1 MHLGQHWVKLKAVWD
16 STESNWK
23 RSGTALS
30 QTERGTKCCRFILS
44 NTVLELYWFR
54 SFRIMQQQQNM
65 STYFWRPKSRPS
77 FSWRDT
83 FWVCIEIFSL
93 AETRVGHCVLSCSE
107 RSVLSRSFKECSV
120 LSRSFFEFLAT
131 YETQQNGTFF
141 PLLFKRTGKNVKN
154 VPFFC
159 KEQERTQRLSCS
171 FIKNGKERKNVL
183 FFCKRTRTFFF
194 QYIYRYI

>member
-1 MHLGQHWVKLKAVWD
+1 MSQTERGPGMRWVMLHKCFLGQHLVKLKAVCDSTESNWKPSWIALSNAKCFWD

-30 QTERGTKCCRFILS
+30 QTESGTKCCRFILS

-93 AETRVGHCVLSCSE
+93 PETRVGHCVLSCSE

-120 LSRSFFEFLAT
+120 LSRTFFEFLAA
-131 YETQQNGTFF
+131 YETQKSGTFF
-141 PLLFKRTGKNVKN
+141 SKEWKRT
-154 VPFFC
+154 
-159 KEQERTQRLSCS
+159 
-171 FIKNGKERKNVL
+171 
-183 FFCKRTRTFFF
+183 
-194 QYIYRYI
+194 